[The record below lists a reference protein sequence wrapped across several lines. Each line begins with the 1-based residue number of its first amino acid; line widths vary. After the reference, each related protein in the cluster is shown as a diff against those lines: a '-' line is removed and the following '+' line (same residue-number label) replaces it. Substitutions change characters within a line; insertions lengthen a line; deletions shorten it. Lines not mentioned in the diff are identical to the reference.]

1 MQTQRFE
8 LKYVLN
14 ETTAQAVRSYAS
26 VYLDLDE
33 SGVGKPDYAYG
44 VHSIYLD
51 SQENTTFWQ
60 WVNAD
65 RNRFKLR
72 MRFYDESPNTP
83 VFLEIKRRVSGCILK
98 QRCAVRKN
106 AGEFIISGI
115 VPPSELIVSD
125 SPKQRVALER
135 FVQMVTELRAVP
147 KALVSYNREAY
158 VDPENDGV
166 RVTMDRR
173 VRIGPRSRIDY
184 SLDMDEFV
192 QPFGNNVILELKFNN
207 RFPGWFAQMTRE
219 LGLAR
224 SAAAKYCEG
233 MAAMTRPELGYWG
246 NRPLQAFA

>member
-8 LKYVLN
+8 LKYVLS
-14 ETTAQAVRSYAS
+14 EEKAIAVRAYAS

-33 SGVGKPDYAYG
+33 SGVGKPNYAYP

-51 SQENTTFWQ
+51 SPENTTFWQ
-60 WVNAD
+60 WVNSD

-72 MRFYDESPNTP
+72 MRYYDDSPNTP

-98 QRCAVRKN
+98 QRCAVKKS
-106 AGEFIISGI
+106 AGEFILSGLI
-115 VPPSELIVSD
+115 PPSELIVSD

-135 FVQMVTELRAVP
+135 FVQMVTEMRAQP
-147 KALVSYNREAY
+147 KALVSYSREAY

-166 RVTMDRR
+166 RVTLDRQI
-173 VRIGPRSRIDY
+173 RISPRTVLDY
-184 SLDMDEFV
+184 SLEMPEYV
-192 QPFGNNVILELKFNN
+192 QPFGNNVVLELKFNN
-207 RFPGWFAQMTRE
+207 RFPIWFSQMARE

-233 MAAMTRPELGYWG
+233 MSALKRPELGYWG
-246 NRPLQAFA
+246 SRAQHVFA